1 MEHPEVIMDV
11 LVPTT
16 STNKVY
22 KEQALLDFAHGI
34 RTRGDNAVV
43 VENFD
48 MPDLHQLESNSVGVY
63 YGALKPSR
71 LSYDQRVQVKQLMHH
86 FYKNCVVLE
95 TPLIDRTEP
104 INTEFRVGVN
114 GYLRNNA
121 KWAWHDIDQDRVKKF
136 YKNRKFNIDIEWSTD
151 RGNDILLIMQN
162 HDDLSTHGIDSFQW
176 TIDTI
181 KKLQL
186 YSDRQIIVRSNPFH
200 EKQETG
206 RVLEFGEKLKRMKNV
221 KFSYSGYKQPLQ
233 SITEQLND
241 AWCVVCHSSGSSF
254 DAVIKGIPVICL
266 DESCMAWDVCGHD
279 LSSVENP
286 VKPNTVPWFEKIA
299 MIQYSIE
306 EFRSGECWSYIRT
319 LCL

>member
-34 RTRGDNAVV
+34 RTHGDNAVV
-43 VENFD
+43 VENFE

-63 YGALKPSR
+63 YGALKPDR

-86 FYKNCVVLE
+86 FYENCVVLE
-95 TPLIDRTEP
+95 TPLIDRAK
-104 INTEFRVGVN
+104 INNEFRVGVN
-114 GYLRNNA
+114 GNLRDNA
-121 KWAWHDIDQDRVKKF
+121 TWAWHDIDHGRVKKF
-136 YKNRKFNIDIEWSTD
+136 YKNRSINIDVEWSTD
-151 RGNDILLIMQN
+151 RGDTVLLIMQN
-162 HDDLSTHGIDSFQW
+162 HDDLLTQGIDSFQW
-176 TIDTI
+176 TMDTI
-181 KKLQL
+181 KKLQQHT
-186 YSDRQIIVRSNPFH
+186 DRKIVVRSNPYH
-200 EKQETG
+200 EKRENS
-206 RVLEFGEKLKRMKNV
+206 RVLEFGEKLKEMKNV
-221 KFSYSGYKQPLQ
+221 EFSYAGRRQPLKK
-233 SITEQLND
+233 ITDQLKD
-241 AWCVVCHSSGSSF
+241 TWCVVCHSSGASI

-266 DESCMAWDVCGHD
+266 DENCMAWDVCGHD

-299 MIQYSIE
+299 MIQYSQE
-306 EFRSGECWSYIRT
+306 EFRSGECWSYIRP